1 MDSLLELMSSS
12 GISSMSVSLCPFWL
26 KCCGTASV
34 VLFCMAVYDA
44 LQICHV
50 VRVLFVRCILPG
62 VLLEHLK
69 CFCIFGI
76 LDHVDEVF
84 GCTSDCL
91 LDMMYLAYVFERTW
105 WQTVL
110 NEGAGFAFLW
120 VTFLDSWR
128 ACLLCLCIFY
138 FCFHE
143 KIAEVAWAS
152 VCDELFFRKKLLCNG
167 LKTEVWESV

>member
-1 MDSLLELMSSS
+1 
-12 GISSMSVSLCPFWL
+12 
-26 KCCGTASV
+26 
-34 VLFCMAVYDA
+34 MAVYDA

-91 LDMMYLAYVFERTW
+91 LDMMYLAYVFECT
-105 WQTVL
+105 
-110 NEGAGFAFLW
+110 
-120 VTFLDSWR
+120 
-128 ACLLCLCIFY
+128 
-138 FCFHE
+138 
-143 KIAEVAWAS
+143 
-152 VCDELFFRKKLLCNG
+152 
-167 LKTEVWESV
+167 